1 MSLGLCYPGF
11 LVSFPSDSLRVK
23 FVFVAIVFVAI
34 FNFVLFVLFR

>member
-23 FVFVAIVFVAI
+23 FVFVAI